1 MWNSPAKTWEEA
13 LSTTSRE
20 HKGRWTGHILRRDQ
34 TNVACHALD
43 CSPQGNHQ
51 KGWPVMTW
59 ALSVYHQ
66 QRAQGKI
73 DRTHPV
79 QGPMSP
85 NQRCMSCSGLQPQ
98 RQPPKRMTSHDLG
111 TQRLP
116 PAESTREDRQD
127 TPCTGTN
134 VTKPMLHVMLWT
146 AAPKATTKRDD
157 QSWPGHW
164 AVLMDGE
171 I

>member
-85 NQRCMSCSGLQPQ
+85 NQRCMSCSGLQPL
-98 RQPPKRMTSHDLG
+98 RQPPKGMTSHDLG
-111 TQRLP
+111 T
-116 PAESTREDRQD
+116 E
-127 TPCTGTN
+127 
-134 VTKPMLHVMLWT
+134 
-146 AAPKATTKRDD
+146 
-157 QSWPGHW
+157 QSWWTVKYRQAPGSSGPKQRKKCRKGLLLHN
-164 AVLMDGE
+164 E
-171 I
+171 S